1 MRRSARMRWSEF
13 TEQVRERG
21 EYPTRREAERV
32 IRVVLSALAG
42 QLGRAERHLL
52 ARRLPPEAA
61 RVLITRRPVSRPLA
75 AAEFVDGIAAR
86 TEGATSATARW
97 DTSSVLSVLADG
109 VDGELLDR
117 IIDRLPGGYA
127 LLFGRAQLV

>member
-1 MRRSARMRWSEF
+1 MRWSEF
-13 TEQVRERG
+13 AELVRERG

-32 IRVVLSALAG
+32 IRDVLAALGG
-42 QLGRAERHLL
+42 QLGRAERNLL
-52 ARRLPPEAA
+52 ARRLPLEAA
-61 RVLITRRPVSRPLA
+61 RVLVAQRSASRPLT

-86 TEGATSATARW
+86 VEGATSATARW
-97 DTSSVLSVLADG
+97 DTSSVLSVLAD
-109 VDGELLDR
+109 VTDRELLDR